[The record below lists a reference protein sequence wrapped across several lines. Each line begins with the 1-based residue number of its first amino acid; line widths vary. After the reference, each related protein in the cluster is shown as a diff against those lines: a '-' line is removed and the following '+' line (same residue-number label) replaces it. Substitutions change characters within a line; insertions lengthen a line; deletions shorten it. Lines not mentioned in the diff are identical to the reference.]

1 MVFRFDKGNENQ
13 TGFTL
18 ITANVTV
25 CLLFTICSH
34 YSSLRASNTIC
45 IQIAAYFPKF
55 SLLCQAHCFSQL
67 SIHRGKD
74 LVHQDAA
81 LAALVAAGVPTL
93 PEVDLAV
100 AAKSTDEA
108 TVDLDLP

>member
-1 MVFRFDKGNENQ
+1 MQ
-13 TGFTL
+13 SL
-18 ITANVTV
+18 QPITSLEHDLHSNS
-25 CLLFTICSH
+25 CLLPLNFH
-34 YSSLRASNTIC
+34 
-45 IQIAAYFPKF
+45 
-55 SLLCQAHCFSQL
+55 LLCQAHCFSQL